1 MSYLFEQLPLAVQLR
16 DDATFDNFYSGDNAL
31 LLDTLRKQLSD
42 GERYVY
48 LFGREGSG
56 RSHLLQAACQ
66 HADKSGLNAIY
77 LPLAELGEYPPEE
90 LFDGLEYQSLVCL
103 DDVDAVIDKDVW
115 QRQLF
120 HLFNRLSDARIPL
133 LISARCAVR
142 DLNIELQDLASR
154 LSWGTVFQ
162 LHNLSDDQRTATI
175 KLRAERRGL
184 LMGDEVAQYIYNRC
198 RRDTQALLSVLDT
211 LDSASLTYQR
221 RLTVP
226 FVKKTMNW

>member
-1 MSYLFEQLPLAVQLR
+1 M
-16 DDATFDNFYSGDNAL
+16 
-31 LLDTLRKQLSD
+31 
-42 GERYVY
+42 Y